1 MSILLP
7 RRLLWKNHEK
17 DLANWAS
24 PFNLSYLCSL
34 AQQLLN
40 VSFHYKVHLH
50 TNRTIHLKIIL
61 KLASCYNIIFKGIL
75 WLSGSIM
82 GNSMSII
89 PGIAGIA

>member
-24 PFNLSYLCSL
+24 AFKLSYLCSL

-40 VSFHYKVHLH
+40 MSFHYKVHLH
-50 TNRTIHLKIIL
+50 TNRTIHLKMIL
-61 KLASCYNIIFKGIL
+61 KLVSCYNIIFKGIC
-75 WLSGSIM
+75 GSIM
-82 GNSMSII
+82 GNYMSIIGKI

>member
-7 RRLLWKNHEK
+7 RRLDTILWKK
-17 DLANWAS
+17 DLAYWAS
-24 PFNLSYLCSL
+24 AFKLSYLCSL

-61 KLASCYNIIFKGIL
+61 KLVSCYNIIFKGIA
-75 WLSGSIM
+75 IM
-82 GNSMSII
+82 VMWEHNG
-89 PGIAGIA
+89 